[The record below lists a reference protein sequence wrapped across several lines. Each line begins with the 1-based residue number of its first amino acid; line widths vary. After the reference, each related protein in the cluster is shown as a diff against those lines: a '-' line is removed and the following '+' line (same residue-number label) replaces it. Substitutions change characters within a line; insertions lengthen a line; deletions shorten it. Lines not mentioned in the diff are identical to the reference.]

1 MQPHSTPLILALLL
15 SLTAAAIA
23 ATVPTPHLLVH
34 KNVPPTNPH
43 PEPHLLARV
52 TPSPPQRRDLTL
64 RIKDLPDGYTG
75 IFTTFI
81 SISPKLPATST
92 FIRFFKTAAAHA
104 ATDTKPGRAHQRFTF
119 GALALELVVREANA
133 VVSREFVQAACLWLL
148 DAAMKG
154 WVGFF
159 RAWVT
164 DVVDQ
169 EVIEIRMGTIFD
181 MPAAD
186 NWVIEP

>member
-1 MQPHSTPLILALLL
+1 M
-15 SLTAAAIA
+15 
-23 ATVPTPHLLVH
+23 
-34 KNVPPTNPH
+34 
-43 PEPHLLARV
+43 
-52 TPSPPQRRDLTL
+52 
-64 RIKDLPDGYTG
+64 
-75 IFTTFI
+75 
-81 SISPKLPATST
+81 
-92 FIRFFKTAAAHA
+92 
-104 ATDTKPGRAHQRFTF
+104 
-119 GALALELVVREANA
+119 REANA